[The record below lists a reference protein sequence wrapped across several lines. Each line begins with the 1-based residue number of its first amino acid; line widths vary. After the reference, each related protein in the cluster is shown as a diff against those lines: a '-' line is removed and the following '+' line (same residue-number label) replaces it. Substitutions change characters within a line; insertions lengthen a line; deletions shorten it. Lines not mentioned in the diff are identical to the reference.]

1 MKNLHVVVLAGG
13 LSAER
18 DVSLRSG
25 RRIAEVVK
33 EQGHDV
39 EIVDVDVNLLSWLK
53 KNKPDCVVPVVHG
66 AVGEDGALRDVLDNL
81 KIPYVGSTGPA
92 SRITFDKAIA
102 KTVVAKS
109 NISTADSIALPH
121 TAFRELGADV
131 VLDAIV
137 EDLKTPLVVK
147 PVHGGSALGVSVVKS
162 RAELPAAM
170 VNAFS
175 YDSTALV
182 EKYIS
187 GIELAV
193 SVVEDSS
200 TPRALPIV
208 EIKPVSGIYDY
219 SARYTAGMVEFFT
232 PARISESEKDL
243 VVNIAIEIHKLLG
256 LRDWS
261 RIDVILSDGK
271 VWFLEATISPGLT
284 ETSLLPLA
292 ADASDTKLGVIVNS
306 LINKAISR

>member
-1 MKNLHVVVLAGG
+1 LHVVVLAGG

-25 RRIAEVVK
+25 RRISEVIK

-39 EIVDVDVNLLSWLK
+39 DLIDVDANLLNWLK
-53 KNKPDCVVPVVHG
+53 QNKPDCVVPVVHG

-109 NISTADSIALPH
+109 GISTPDSIALPH

-131 VLDAIV
+131 VLDAVV
-137 EDLKTPLVVK
+137 ENLKLPLIVK
-147 PVHGGSALGVSVVKS
+147 PVHGGSALGVSVVET
-162 RAELPAAM
+162 RGELPAAM

-175 YDSTALV
+175 YDNSALI
-182 EKYIS
+182 EKHVS
-187 GIELAV
+187 AIELAV
-193 SVVEDSS
+193 SVVEDEGAA
-200 TPRALPIV
+200 RALPIV
-208 EIKPVSGIYDY
+208 EIRPVSGIYDY
-219 SARYTAGMVEFFT
+219 AARYTAGMVEFFT
-232 PARISESEKDL
+232 PARISDSDAKRVSEAAVK
-243 VVNIAIEIHKLLG
+243 IHQILG

-261 RIDVILSDGK
+261 RIDLILDQDQI
-271 VWFLEATISPGLT
+271 WFLEATISPGLT

-292 ADASDTKLGVIVNS
+292 ADASNKTLGEIINS
-306 LINKAISR
+306 LITTAISR

>member
-1 MKNLHVVVLAGG
+1 MT
-13 LSAER
+13 
-18 DVSLRSG
+18 
-25 RRIAEVVK
+25 
-33 EQGHDV
+33 
-39 EIVDVDVNLLSWLK
+39 
-53 KNKPDCVVPVVHG
+53 VVHG

-102 KTVVAKS
+102 KTIVAKS
-109 NISTADSIALPH
+109 NIATADSIALPH

-193 SVVEDSS
+193 SVVEDSA

-208 EIKPVSGIYDY
+208 EIKPVSGIYD
-219 SARYTAGMVEFFT
+219 
-232 PARISESEKDL
+232 
-243 VVNIAIEIHKLLG
+243 
-256 LRDWS
+256 
-261 RIDVILSDGK
+261 
-271 VWFLEATISPGLT
+271 
-284 ETSLLPLA
+284 
-292 ADASDTKLGVIVNS
+292 
-306 LINKAISR
+306 

>member
-18 DVSLRSG
+18 EVSLRSG
-25 RRIAEVVK
+25 RRIAEVIK

-39 EIVDVDVNLLSWLK
+39 EVVDVDANLLNWLK
-53 KNKPDCVVPVVHG
+53 QNKPDCVVPVVHG

-81 KIPYVGSTGPA
+81 QIPYVGSKGPA

-102 KTVVAKS
+102 KTIVAK
-109 NISTADSIALPH
+109 NKIKTPNSIALPH

-131 VLDAIV
+131 VLDAV
-137 EDLKTPLVVK
+137 AQDLKLPLVVK
-147 PVHGGSALGVSVVKS
+147 PVHGGSALGVSVIHERS
-162 RAELPAAM
+162 ELPAAM

-175 YDSTALV
+175 YDTTVLI

-187 GIELAV
+187 GTELAV
-193 SVVEDSS
+193 SVVEDEV

-208 EIKPVSGIYDY
+208 EICPDGGIYDY
-219 SARYTAGMVEFFT
+219 TARYTAGMVEFFT
-232 PARISESEKDL
+232 PARISESDAKR
-243 VVNIAIEIHKLLG
+243 VSQVAIEIHQALG

-261 RIDVILSDGK
+261 RIDLILENDQI
-271 VWFLEATISPGLT
+271 WFLEATISPGLT

-292 ADASDTKLGVIVNS
+292 AEASNKSLGEI
-306 LINKAISR
+306 INKLILTAISR

>member
-25 RRIAEVVK
+25 RRIAEVVR

-39 EIVDVDVNLLSWLK
+39 EIVDVDANLLSWLK

-81 KIPYVGSTGPA
+81 KIPYLGSTGPA

-102 KTVVAKS
+102 KTVVSKS
-109 NISTADSIALPH
+109 GIATANSIALPH

-147 PVHGGSALGVSVVKS
+147 PVHGGSALGVSVVQT

-175 YDSTALV
+175 YDTTALV

-187 GIELAV
+187 GTELAV
-193 SVVEDSS
+193 SVVEDKAA
-200 TPRALPIV
+200 PRALPIV
-208 EIKPVSGIYDY
+208 EIKPVKGIYDY

-232 PARISESEKDL
+232 PARISDSEKEL
-243 VVNIAIEIHKLLG
+243 VLSTAIEVHKLLG

-261 RIDVILSDGK
+261 RIDLILSDGK
-271 VWFLEATISPGLT
+271 AWFLEATISPGLT

-292 ADASDTKLGVIVNS
+292 AEASETKLGEIVNS

>member
-1 MKNLHVVVLAGG
+1 VVVLAGG

-25 RRIAEVVK
+25 RRISEVIK

-39 EIVDVDVNLLSWLK
+39 DLIDVDANLLNWLK
-53 KNKPDCVVPVVHG
+53 QNKPDCVVPVVHG

-109 NISTADSIALPH
+109 GISTPESIALPH

-131 VLDAIV
+131 VLDAVV
-137 EDLKTPLVVK
+137 ENLKLPLVVK
-147 PVHGGSALGVSVVKS
+147 PVHGGSALGVSVVKTRS
-162 RAELPAAM
+162 ELPAAM

-175 YDSTALV
+175 YDTTALI
-182 EKYIS
+182 EKHVS

-193 SVVEDSS
+193 SVVEDEGDA
-200 TPRALPIV
+200 RALPIV
-208 EIKPVSGIYDY
+208 EIRPDSGIYDY
-219 SARYTAGMVEFFT
+219 AARYTAGMVEFFT
-232 PARISESEKDL
+232 PARISESEAKR
-243 VVNIAIEIHKLLG
+243 VSEIAIKIHQVLG

-261 RIDVILSDGK
+261 RIDLILEKDQI
-271 VWFLEATISPGLT
+271 WFLEATISPGLT

-292 ADASDTKLGVIVNS
+292 AEASEKELGEIVNC
-306 LINKAISR
+306 LVAKAISRAVQS

>member
-25 RRIAEVVK
+25 RRVAEVVK

-53 KNKPDCVVPVVHG
+53 KNKPDCVIPVVHG

-102 KTVVAKS
+102 KTIISKN
-109 NISTADSIALPH
+109 NIATADSIALPH

-147 PVHGGSALGVSVVKS
+147 PVRGGSALGVSVVKS
-162 RAELPAAM
+162 RSEIPAAM

-187 GIELAV
+187 GVELAV
-193 SVVEDSS
+193 SVVEDKAE
-200 TPRALPIV
+200 PRALPIV

-232 PARISESEKDL
+232 PARISGAEKDL
-243 VVNIAIEIHKLLG
+243 VTKTAIEIYKLLG

-261 RIDVILSDGK
+261 RIDVILSDEK

-284 ETSLLPLA
+284 ETSLLPIA
-292 ADASDTKLGVIVNS
+292 ADASDAKLGVIVNS